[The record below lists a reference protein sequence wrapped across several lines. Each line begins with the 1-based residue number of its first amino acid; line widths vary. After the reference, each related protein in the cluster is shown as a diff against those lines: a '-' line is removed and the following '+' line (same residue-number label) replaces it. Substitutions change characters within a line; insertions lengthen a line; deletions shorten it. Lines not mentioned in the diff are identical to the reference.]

1 MIYAL
6 FFIFAI
12 INFTNMKKIVLSIL
26 TLLPSS
32 LLCAQ
37 SLIGS
42 WNGSIN
48 LGQKSLP
55 LVLHISNTN
64 GENKCLLDSPDQG
77 AKGIQTVLDYLSKD
91 SVALRVPAIGASYNG
106 KMGDGLIKGTFCQS
120 GMRFPLNLKPG
131 DFVRERKQTPSMPLP
146 YPTEEVTFKN
156 TEDNAVLSGTI
167 SYPITYMMQKKVPV
181 VLFVTG
187 SGQQNRDEELMGHK
201 PFAVLADYLAKMG
214 IASLRY
220 DDRGFG
226 KSTGDLTHATS
237 HTFMTDA
244 MAGIDYLKSTN
255 KFGKIG
261 IIGHSEGGLIAFMA
275 ASEKPQDVDYI
286 VSLAGTAVR
295 GDKILLKQN
304 EVLLSSNPSTAL
316 QATDYCKVLQK
327 VFQHLID
334 KKTIENAK
342 DIVNGY
348 ATEVNAK
355 LPAPALQNLQAVL
368 TTSNPWLNYF
378 LNYDPTSAIQ
388 KVACPVMAING
399 EKDKQVDAAINM
411 TALEKL
417 LPRNGNN
424 LLKTYTGLN
433 HLFQHCSSG
442 DVSEYAQ
449 IEETISPEVMED
461 IARWINALK

>member
-1 MIYAL
+1 
-6 FFIFAI
+6 
-12 INFTNMKKIVLSIL
+12 MKKIVLNIL

-32 LLCAQ
+32 FLCAQ

-48 LGQKSLP
+48 IGQKSLP
-55 LVLHISNTN
+55 LVIHISNVN

-77 AKGIQTVLDYLSKD
+77 AKGIPTVLDYLSND
-91 SVALRVPAIGASYNG
+91 SIALRVPAIGVSYNG

-120 GMRFPLNLKPG
+120 GMRLPLNLKPG
-131 DFVRERKQTPSMPLP
+131 NFVRERKQTPSTPLP

-167 SYPITYMMQKKVPV
+167 SYPMTYTYDAEKVPV

-201 PFAVLADYLAKMG
+201 PFAVLADYLAKKG

-244 MAGIDYLKSTN
+244 LAGIDYLKSTG
-255 KFGKIG
+255 KFSKIG

-275 ASEKPQDVDYI
+275 ASEKPEDVDFI

-304 EVLLSSNPSTAL
+304 EILLSANPSTAL

-327 VFQHLID
+327 IFQHLID
-334 KKTIENAK
+334 KKSIENAK

-355 LPAPALQNLQAVL
+355 LPVPVLQNLQTVL
-368 TTSNPWLNYF
+368 KTSNPWLNYF
-378 LNYDPTSAIQ
+378 LSYDPTSAIQ
-388 KVACPVMAING
+388 KTACPVMAING

-411 TALEKL
+411 TALKKL
-417 LPRNGNN
+417 LPKNENH

-442 DVSEYAQ
+442 DVNEYAQ

-461 IARWINALK
+461 IARWINNLKQK